1 MKKLR
6 LSKVVFLI
14 SGLMLLGACSDG
26 EDGAVGPQGEQGIQG
41 EPGEDGNANVKSYL
55 FENQTLVDGNTLF
68 TIPAITQDIMDY
80 GVVLGYFQTSSEDLW
95 FALPYRSAQDFHVFI
110 YSIALQQLTIRSTV
124 AASDV
129 DFRFVVIQGTDG
141 SASKAISVEQ
151 ELKQAGVDISDFYQ
165 VADYYRLT
173 Y

>member
-14 SGLMLLGACSDG
+14 SGLMLLAACSDG

-41 EPGEDGNANVKSYL
+41 EPGEDGNANVRSYL
-55 FENQTLVDGNTLF
+55 FEDQSF
-68 TIPAITQDIMDY
+68 TAGEVPFNVPAVTQDILDY
-80 GVVLGYFQTSSEDLW
+80 GVVLAYLRPLNANLWFGIPYYYQTSS
-95 FALPYRSAQDFHVFI
+95 
-110 YSIALQQLTIRSTV
+110 LTVYAISPGTVTLSSTF
-124 AASDV
+124 DV
-129 DFRFVVIQGTDG
+129 TSYDFRFVVIQGTDG